1 MSGRVRIKW
10 EFDEDAAILRPEI
23 PAEPDN
29 NEKQLTRDLEAIHNI
44 ITGNVLT
51 TVFQPVFNRENGSV
65 LGYEA
70 LTRLRKENPF
80 GEIRELFLRALQTGC
95 ICALDCACLSTTLNT
110 VHTLSLAG
118 KPEFLFVN
126 TCPETLMNGSLFLD
140 TCDNLIETFGI
151 SREKIVL
158 EITEESMISNY
169 AIFRQS
175 LETYRRQGYKIAID
189 DVSRRIQS
197 RNNALQY
204 DDICVTRTGKYH
216 GTVPISLLLNSIMER
231 NINLAK
237 GSNPLSGLPG
247 NEFIQREITLR
258 LNQSMHFDVAYIDI
272 DNFKPFNDHYGFER
286 GDFIIKSLA
295 AVITGVLSRLASSSF
310 NFALSARST
319 GENACNPS

>member
-10 EFDEDAAILRPEI
+10 EFDEDATILRPEI

-29 NEKQLTRDLEAIHNI
+29 NEKQITRDLEAIHNI

-95 ICALDCACLSTTLNT
+95 ICALDCACLSTTLKT
-110 VHTLSLAG
+110 VHTLSLAER
-118 KPEFLFVN
+118 PEFLFVN
-126 TCPETLMNGSLFLD
+126 TCPETLMNSSLFLD

-175 LETYRRQGYKIAID
+175 LKHTVGRGIKSPSTTYLAES
-189 DVSRRIQS
+189 SR
-197 RNNALQY
+197 
-204 DDICVTRTGKYH
+204 
-216 GTVPISLLLNSIMER
+216 
-231 NINLAK
+231 
-237 GSNPLSGLPG
+237 
-247 NEFIQREITLR
+247 EFISVLQWVFPCTGSPSGGCRPACED
-258 LNQSMHFDVAYIDI
+258 S
-272 DNFKPFNDHYGFER
+272 ER
-286 GDFIIKSLA
+286 FWKHQPSLA
-295 AVITGVLSRLASSSF
+295 I
-310 NFALSARST
+310 
-319 GENACNPS
+319 